1 MGLGKFE
8 EVEVHKRVMEK
19 GVRERRSGV
28 GGDGLGWE
36 NLRKCGKER
45 EKNRWLKKWE
55 KGGKE

>member
-1 MGLGKFE
+1 M
-8 EVEVHKRVMEK
+8 HKRVMEK